1 MPGNCL
7 SRFLFLDLNR
17 RWFHHKSYVPLLINN
32 LMRSKNLI
40 LFIAALGFLC
50 SFSSCEKETE
60 EFEREAIAD
69 YMPLAVGKYITY
81 RLDSTVFTNFGKNT
95 EIHKYQVKHVVDI
108 QTTDN
113 LGRPSYRLLRFL
125 RYSAGIQPWIEN
137 GTYFITPLTDQAEII
152 EDNLRFIKLHLPFK
166 LNTDWKGNKY
176 LSDDPYAS
184 LFTFFNDDNMNEW
197 DYSIDQ
203 FDNTTTIGNKPVNDV
218 YTVFQIDE
226 SINAPVTNLSQ
237 PGYRTLAS
245 DKFAKNIGL
254 VSRDYILWEYQP
266 PAPGS
271 PPSTAGFKTGF
282 GIKMWMIDHN

>member
-1 MPGNCL
+1 
-7 SRFLFLDLNR
+7 
-17 RWFHHKSYVPLLINN
+17 
-32 LMRSKNLI
+32 MRKL
-40 LFIAALGFLC
+40 
-50 SFSSCEKETE
+50 
-60 EFEREAIAD
+60 
-69 YMPLAVGKYITY
+69 P
-81 RLDSTVFTNFGKNT
+81 
-95 EIHKYQVKHVVDI
+95 
-108 QTTDN
+108 DN
-113 LGRPSYRLLRFL
+113 LGRPSYRIL
-125 RYSAGIQPWIEN
+125 RYLRDSLGTQPWVEN

-184 LFTFFNDDNMNEW
+184 LYTFFNDDNMNEW

-203 FDNTTTIGNKPVNDV
+203 FDNTTTIGGKPITDV

-226 SINAPVTNLSQ
+226 SINAPVTNLAQ

-254 VSRDYILWEYQP
+254 VSRDFILWEYQP

>member
-1 MPGNCL
+1 
-7 SRFLFLDLNR
+7 
-17 RWFHHKSYVPLLINN
+17 
-32 LMRSKNLI
+32 MRSKNLI
-40 LFIAALGFLC
+40 QFLAAIGFL
-50 SFSSCEKETE
+50 FSITSCEKETE
-60 EFEREAIAD
+60 EFKTEAITD

-81 RLDSTVFTNFGKNT
+81 RLDSTVFTNFGT
-95 EIHKYQVKHVVDI
+95 VEETHRYQVKHVVDKQI
-108 QTTDN
+108 PDN
-113 LGRPSYRLLRFL
+113 LGRPSYRMIRYLRDSL
-125 RYSAGIQPWIEN
+125 GNQPWIEN
-137 GTYFITPLTDQAEII
+137 GTYFITPLANEAEII

-197 DYSIDQ
+197 DYNIEE
-203 FDNTTTIGNKPVNDV
+203 FDNSATIGGKTIPDV
-218 YTVFQIDE
+218 YTVFQINE
-226 SINAPVTNLSQ
+226 SINAPVTNLAQ

-254 VSRDYILWEYQP
+254 VSRDFIMWEYQP

>member
-1 MPGNCL
+1 
-7 SRFLFLDLNR
+7 
-17 RWFHHKSYVPLLINN
+17 
-32 LMRSKNLI
+32 MRSKNLI
-40 LFIAALGFLC
+40 QFLAAIGFL
-50 SFSSCEKETE
+50 FSITSCEKETE
-60 EFEREAIAD
+60 EFKTEAIAD
-69 YMPLAVGKYITY
+69 YLPLAVGKYITY
-81 RLDSTVFTNFGKNT
+81 RLDSTVFTNFGT
-95 EIHKYQVKHVVDI
+95 VEETHRYQVKHLVDKQI
-108 QTTDN
+108 ADN
-113 LGRPSYRLLRFL
+113 LGRPSYRMIRYLRDSL
-125 RYSAGIQPWIEN
+125 GNQPWIEN
-137 GTYFITPLTDQAEII
+137 GTYFITPLANEAEII

-197 DYSIDQ
+197 DYNIEE
-203 FDNTTTIGNKPVNDV
+203 FDNTVTIGGKTIPDV
-218 YTVFQIDE
+218 YTVFQINE
-226 SINAPVTNLSQ
+226 SINAPVTNLAQ

-254 VSRDYILWEYQP
+254 VSRDFIMWEYQP